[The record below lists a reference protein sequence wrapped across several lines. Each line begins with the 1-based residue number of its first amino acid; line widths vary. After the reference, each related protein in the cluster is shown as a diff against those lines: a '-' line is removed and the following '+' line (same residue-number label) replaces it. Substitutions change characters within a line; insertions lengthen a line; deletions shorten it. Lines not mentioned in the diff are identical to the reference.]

1 VLRNTFHV
9 NLLSA
14 DEITM
19 RQIIL
24 DTETTGIDPRDGH
37 RMIEIGAVEI
47 LNRRLTGNTYHQYI
61 NPERDIEPEAV
72 AIHGIT
78 NEDVADKPRFGDIAD
93 EFWTFIDG
101 AELVIHNAPFDV
113 GFMDHEFRLLNRQ
126 LSKPRFAPVADRCR
140 ILDTLQLARDKH
152 PGQRNSLDA
161 LCKRYE
167 IDNGHRVLHGALL
180 DAEILADV
188 YLAMTGGQTA
198 LSLNA
203 SAASEGQAGAQSG
216 LSIHRIT
223 LEPGRLRI
231 TTPND
236 SELSAHRAKL
246 ASIREAA
253 GDCQWDRL
261 AGNGEAS

>member
-1 VLRNTFHV
+1 
-9 NLLSA
+9 
-14 DEITM
+14 M

-37 RMIEIGAVEI
+37 RMIEIGAVEM

-61 NPERDIEPEAV
+61 NPEREIDPEAIAV
-72 AIHGIT
+72 HGIT
-78 NEDVADKPRFGDIAD
+78 NEDVADKPRFGDIAE
-93 EFWTFIDG
+93 EFWAFIEG

-113 GFMDHEFRLLNRQ
+113 GFMDHEFRLFNRQ
-126 LSKPRFAPVADRCR
+126 LGESRFAPVADHCR

-198 LSLNA
+198 LSLD
-203 SAASEGQAGAQSG
+203 AAAAREGQASDPGG
-216 LSIHRIT
+216 LSIRRLT

-231 TTPND
+231 TTPD
-236 SELSAHRAKL
+236 DDELAAHRAKL
-246 ASIREAA
+246 AGIREAA
-253 GDCQWDRL
+253 GECQWDRL
-261 AGNGEAS
+261 VGDGEAS